1 MLAAYDR
8 AVQQDPYDNSKMEFK
23 SPAALITGERHTG
36 SFATGDSLSMDA
48 TLKPLNAAQLK
59 EVHLDTTH
67 RIIEIA
73 PGVHNSGGRFVHHG
87 RSSFRQRIQ
96 GADGIISTVA

>member
-1 MLAAYDR
+1 MGCGPRFSITLMLVACER
-8 AVQQDPYDNSKMEFK
+8 RTQQDPYDPSKMEFK

-59 EVHLDTTH
+59 EVHLDTTCSSTLL
-67 RIIEIA
+67 RVCMA
-73 PGVHNSGGRFVHHG
+73 
-87 RSSFRQRIQ
+87 RS
-96 GADGIISTVA
+96 